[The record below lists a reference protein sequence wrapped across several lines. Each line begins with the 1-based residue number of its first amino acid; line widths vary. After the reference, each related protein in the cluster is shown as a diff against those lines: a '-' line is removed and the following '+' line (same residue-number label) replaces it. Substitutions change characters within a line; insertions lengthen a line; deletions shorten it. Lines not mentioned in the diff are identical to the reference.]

1 MTFRF
6 DEATRVDAN
15 HDGTF
20 SARVH
25 DGWDIGGN
33 ANGGYL
39 LALVSAAM
47 CKATDRSLPVAISC
61 HYLGPVNDAD
71 VVIETRVVKT
81 GKTFATAHATMRQG
95 ERVVVAAIGTC
106 GNALPG
112 GATRHVTQARP
123 SPRRTPRFDTASA
136 WSWRQSV
143 PVATRYRVARLG
155 TSRRRCRTCPTSRR
169 PFRAA
174 RRVRVPARVPCRP
187 D

>member
-6 DEATRVDAN
+6 DEATRVHAN
-15 HDGTF
+15 GDDTF

-47 CKATDRSLPVAISC
+47 CKATGRSLPVAISC

-81 GKTFATAHATMRQG
+81 GKAFATAHATMRHG
-95 ERVVVAAIGTC
+95 DRVVVTAIGTC
-106 GNALPG
+106 GNALPP
-112 GATRHVTQARP
+112 GARRHVTQEKANLP
-123 SPRRTPRFDTASA
+123 DFAFG
-136 WSWRQSV
+136 
-143 PVATRYRVARLG
+143 PVAPRGTANAKSGRFAISCVTCRRAPGGSALPHVPIAVTTTR
-155 TSRRRCRTCPTSRR
+155 S
-169 PFRAA
+169 
-174 RRVRVPARVPCRP
+174 PCRIVACAVAKA
-187 D
+187 